1 MGSTR
6 RAWGIVLV
14 AVLVSVGAW
23 SSVAPTRA
31 ADSNG
36 FQFSVAGDFG
46 AWAGFR
52 DTLGTLNT
60 SGSDFALAIGDLSYG
75 GFTGY
80 ADNTTEAGWCAKF
93 HRYFANVAILA
104 GNHDTGAFPP
114 GEGNINNFTKYC
126 PFPTALHTVVFGD
139 YGKQYYFDYPQKN
152 PLARFIFLSPD
163 LVFVVDD
170 GEHYTYTVNSTRYMW
185 TQAAIDQAHAASIPW
200 VIVSFHKSCI
210 AAGEHACETG
220 TDILNLLLSEKVDL
234 ILNAHTHNYERSNQL
249 ALTESCSGIQLHTYE
264 PGCITHDGADGKY
277 QRGRGSVLVVQGTGG
292 RELDAFNQADPYSGY
307 FAAHMATDTPGA
319 GNGVVT
325 YNVYPDRIVAHT
337 AFNGT
342 YSDTFTIGDFSV
354 GLVTQFIQ
362 VLPLA
367 APVAAGLIGLGVG
380 GFLTWR
386 VRAIGK
392 RAIGLRTV
400 SLKARLLR
408 L

>member
-31 ADSNG
+31 DSNG

-46 AWAGFR
+46 SWAGFR

-80 ADNTTEAGWCAKF
+80 PPNTTEGGWCAKF

-104 GNHDTGAFPP
+104 GNHDTGDFPP
-114 GEGNINNFTKYC
+114 GEGSINNFTKYC
-126 PFPTALHTVVFGD
+126 PFPTALHTPVFGD
-139 YGKQYYFDYPQKN
+139 YGKQYYFDYPRTN

-163 LVFVVDD
+163 LRFVVDG
-170 GEHYTYTVNSTRYMW
+170 GEHYNYTVNSTRYMW
-185 TQAAIDQAHAASIPW
+185 TQAAIDQAHAADIPW

-249 ALTESCSGIQLHTYE
+249 ALTESCSGIRLHTYE
-264 PGCITHDGADGKY
+264 PGCIVHDGADGKY
-277 QRGRGSVLVVQGTGG
+277 QRSRGSVLVVQGTGG

-325 YNVYPDRIVAHT
+325 YNVYPDRIVAQT

-354 GLVTQFIQ
+354 GLVDQFIQ

-367 APVAAGLIGLGVG
+367 APVAVGLIGLGVG

-392 RAIGLRTV
+392 RAIGMRTV

>member
-6 RAWGIVLV
+6 RAWGIVLL

-23 SSVAPTRA
+23 FSVAPTR

-126 PFPTALHTVVFGD
+126 PFPTALHAPVFGD
-139 YGKQYYFDYPQKN
+139 YGKQYYFDYPRTN

-163 LVFVVDD
+163 LVFVVDG

-185 TQAAIDQAHAASIPW
+185 TQAAIDQAHAAGIPW

-249 ALTESCSGIQLHTYE
+249 ALTGSCSGIQLHNYN
-264 PGCITHDGADGKY
+264 PGCIVHDGADGKY
-277 QRGRGSVLVVQGTGG
+277 QRGGGSVLVVQGTGG

-325 YNVYPDRIVAHT
+325 YKVYPDRIVAQT

-342 YSDTFTIGDFSV
+342 YSDTFTVADFSV
-354 GLVTQFIQ
+354 GLVERFIQ
-362 VLPLA
+362 ALPLA
-367 APVAAGLIGLGVG
+367 APVAVGLIGLGVG

-386 VRAIGK
+386 VRAIGM
-392 RAIGLRTV
+392 RAIGMRSV